1 MLGTPNTIRKPA
13 SGNQSAIGGGIVM
26 LVLSRKEDQCIR
38 INDNIVIRI
47 VQIRGD
53 RVRIGVDAPRD
64 VAVHR
69 EEILQTLLQEK
80 LKFGQSSS
88 EESSD
93 TVQAMN

>member
-1 MLGTPNTIRKPA
+1 
-13 SGNQSAIGGGIVM
+13 
-26 LVLSRKEDQCIR
+26 
-38 INDNIVIRI
+38 

>member
-1 MLGTPNTIRKPA
+1 
-13 SGNQSAIGGGIVM
+13 M

-88 EESSD
+88 EESRDRKS
-93 TVQAMN
+93 VV

>member
-1 MLGTPNTIRKPA
+1 
-13 SGNQSAIGGGIVM
+13 M

-64 VAVHR
+64 VSVHR
-69 EEILQTLLQEK
+69 EEVLQTLLQEK
-80 LKFGQSSS
+80 LKFFQSGS
-88 EESSD
+88 E
-93 TVQAMN
+93 

>member
-1 MLGTPNTIRKPA
+1 
-13 SGNQSAIGGGIVM
+13 M

-88 EESSD
+88 EEFSD